1 MIKTIK
7 HFVNTYPITCL
18 LIVFI
23 WIMCFGTPPSTPLD
37 NVTLIDK
44 WVHTGMFT
52 FLCGTMWFEYI
63 RKHNVIIRARLVV
76 FAWLLP
82 IVMGGAIELLQAY
95 CTGGRRSGEFL
106 DFVADAI
113 GVTIAFISGVL
124 WVKYRARG
132 KKDID

>member
-1 MIKTIK
+1 MIKILK
-7 HFVNTYPITCL
+7 HFISYYPVSCL

-52 FLCGTMWFEYI
+52 FLCGTIWFEYL
-63 RKHNVIIRARLVV
+63 RKHTVVIRAKLIV
-76 FAWLLP
+76 FAWIIP
-82 IVMGGAIELLQAY
+82 VIMGGAIELLQAY

-113 GVTIAFISGVL
+113 GVTIAFIFGVL
-124 WVKYRARG
+124 WVRHRARE
-132 KKDID
+132 KKDCD